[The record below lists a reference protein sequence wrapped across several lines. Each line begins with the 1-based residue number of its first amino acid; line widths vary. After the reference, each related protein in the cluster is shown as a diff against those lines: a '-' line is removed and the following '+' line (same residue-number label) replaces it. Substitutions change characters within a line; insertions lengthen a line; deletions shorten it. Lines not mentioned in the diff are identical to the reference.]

1 MGYIELYGEGIT
13 LFLINLVA
21 GILFAILFVAYGLVV
36 EFIPTYV
43 ENQETL
49 LVLAYL
55 FLIHPPV
62 TGWVKKKLG

>member
-21 GILFAILFVAYGLVV
+21 GILFALLFLAYTLIV
-36 EFIPTYV
+36 ESIPTYI
-43 ENQETL
+43 ENQETI
-49 LVLAYL
+49 LVLSYL
-55 FLIHPPV
+55 FIIHPPV